1 MGLIKGGMTKVLAL
15 VIILMM
21 AIQVIKP
28 LGFPG
33 LRRRRDSWKLAVFA
47 LAAIS
52 LTAMLNHFS

>member
-1 MGLIKGGMTKVLAL
+1 MTKILAV

-33 LRRRRDSWKLAVFA
+33 LRHRRDCWKLAVFA
-47 LAAIS
+47 LVAIS
-52 LTAMLNHFS
+52 VAALLNHALG